1 MDIATMMAMN
11 NLSLMSAQIARTNS
25 LINMMNAEG
34 EVLEMS
40 GSMLDDYFGKECLVS
55 LFNEI
60 GAIKGI
66 LKDADAQWIKIDTPK
81 KGVQLVNRNMV
92 RNITFEMKK

>member
-1 MDIATMMAMN
+1 MMAMN

>member
-1 MDIATMMAMN
+1 MVAMN
-11 NLSLMSAQIARTNS
+11 NLALMSAQIARTNS
-25 LINMMNAEG
+25 LISVMNAEG

-40 GSMLDDYFGKECLVS
+40 GSMLDDYLGKECVVS

-81 KGVQLVNRNMV
+81 KGIQLVNRNMV